1 MIVNTRFLY
10 ELFDS
15 CVSSAF
21 CINKIKLNCAVK
33 SKFYLSFFSTKNA
46 FGKKLCRLVINDF
59 GNTNKL
65 NWELR
70 IKGG

>member
-1 MIVNTRFLY
+1 MIVNI

-15 CVSSAF
+15 CVSPAGR
-21 CINKIKLNCAVK
+21 INKIKLNSAEK
-33 SKFYLSFFSTKNA
+33 SKFYLFVFFFSKYA
-46 FGKKLCRLVINDF
+46 FRKKLCRLVINDF
-59 GNTNKL
+59 GNTSKL